1 MVGWRI
7 AAALRGV
14 LAGCDD
20 GPSSRIG
27 VGIGIA
33 IGIVGGSEIEAGS
46 VPIMVMRC
54 RSGACGD
61 GRALGRGSGGPD
73 DAQHVADVVK
83 VGAGGGCFFYEVTY
97 ELDH

>member
-1 MVGWRI
+1 MVGSRI

-14 LAGCDD
+14 LAGRDD

-46 VPIMVMRC
+46 VPILVMLC
-54 RSGACGD
+54 LSQ
-61 GRALGRGSGGPD
+61 LL
-73 DAQHVADVVK
+73 VV
-83 VGAGGGCFFYEVTY
+83 AGGLSDAGVVGQTMRST
-97 ELDH
+97 LLTS